1 MFIVTT
7 REQMRKAIERAKAL
21 HPKVRVCSFGEYEV
35 TGSSGNNYSV
45 KCYRDERNQ
54 KVVECGCPTKDGVPC
69 KHGVAA
75 LPVHIHLATQR
86 ISRASR

>member
-7 REQMRKAIERAKAL
+7 KEQLGKAIERAKAL
-21 HPKVRVCSFGEYEV
+21 HPKVRVRSFGEYEV
-35 TGSSGNNYSV
+35 TGSNGNTYTV
-45 KCYRDERNQ
+45 KCYRDDKNQ
-54 KVVECGCPTKDGVPC
+54 KVVECGCPTRNGIAC

-86 ISRASR
+86 ISRAA